1 MTNVLTTTQ
10 LLTDWLLGLE
20 LNAGADEAKEEE
32 QAGFESGSV
41 SSMAAVKVVS
51 AEELCEIVRKE
62 NIRELRTQMQN
73 AATQVGKLAG
83 AGRFLSRGSD
93 TAQFFLD
100 TVRKYHYEIS
110 ELEYMF
116 RQSFTAM
123 KIIAAYDG
131 DVNLKKQQE
140 AYLASK
146 TGEESKVYQYYLKR
160 RVSVDIMIL
169 RDVSGSTYRF
179 EREYAEAIVEILAAV
194 NNFEGIR
201 TLVIDFES
209 GAVLRKSFDMKAEQT
224 SIVPLSGG
232 GTNMLPAVQL
242 LEEQKL
248 KGRRRLLFVL
258 SDGEINDREAA
269 ELELTAYCSRN
280 QIEQIKLTFDEGD
293 KYGYEHTTIIN
304 LHKFIA
310 QKIVEKGIDY

>member
-1 MTNVLTTTQ
+1 M
-10 LLTDWLLGLE
+10 
-20 LNAGADEAKEEE
+20 
-32 QAGFESGSV
+32 
-41 SSMAAVKVVS
+41 
-51 AEELCEIVRKE
+51 
-62 NIRELRTQMQN
+62 
-73 AATQVGKLAG
+73 
-83 AGRFLSRGSD
+83 
-93 TAQFFLD
+93 
-100 TVRKYHYEIS
+100 
-110 ELEYMF
+110 
-116 RQSFTAM
+116 
-123 KIIAAYDG
+123 
-131 DVNLKKQQE
+131 
-140 AYLASK
+140 
-146 TGEESKVYQYYLKR
+146 
-160 RVSVDIMIL
+160 
-169 RDVSGSTYRF
+169 
-179 EREYAEAIVEILAAV
+179 
-194 NNFEGIR
+194 
-201 TLVIDFES
+201 IDFES

>member
-1 MTNVLTTTQ
+1 
-10 LLTDWLLGLE
+10 
-20 LNAGADEAKEEE
+20 
-32 QAGFESGSV
+32 
-41 SSMAAVKVVS
+41 
-51 AEELCEIVRKE
+51 
-62 NIRELRTQMQN
+62 
-73 AATQVGKLAG
+73 
-83 AGRFLSRGSD
+83 
-93 TAQFFLD
+93 
-100 TVRKYHYEIS
+100 
-110 ELEYMF
+110 
-116 RQSFTAM
+116 FTAM

-209 GAVLRKSFDMKAEQT
+209 GAVLRKSFDMKVEQT

-269 ELELTAYCSRN
+269 ERELTAYCSRN

>member
-1 MTNVLTTTQ
+1 MFLPSIWKRCRKCGQLLCWLSCCLSRVLWDAFIISELSVLKYEQHQSLTGCGGYRHTERLQSEKLYFCVYKSLLRKFCEYKLARELPEFGKALALLNMAVRPVGWLKLAQELPCRNELKALDSFLQYGTIGNLGVLPGFYDFMVPLSLAAIRTEMTNVLTTTQ

-73 AATQVGKLAG
+73 AASQVGKLAG

-146 TGEESKVYQYYLKR
+146 TGEKV
-160 RVSVDIMIL
+160 
-169 RDVSGSTYRF
+169 RF
-179 EREYAEAIVEILAAV
+179 
-194 NNFEGIR
+194 
-201 TLVIDFES
+201 T
-209 GAVLRKSFDMKAEQT
+209 
-224 SIVPLSGG
+224 
-232 GTNMLPAVQL
+232 
-242 LEEQKL
+242 
-248 KGRRRLLFVL
+248 RLL
-258 SDGEINDREAA
+258 SE
-269 ELELTAYCSRN
+269 T
-280 QIEQIKLTFDEGD
+280 
-293 KYGYEHTTIIN
+293 
-304 LHKFIA
+304 
-310 QKIVEKGIDY
+310 